1 MNVQQIHKIISAHEV
16 LITLPAPMPESL
28 LRCLTD
34 RPGAAG
40 QIQVL
45 CHEFQETAYLLSLLR
60 LGFQVCDADI
70 PEEMLLILDRRV
82 GYRLPDWTALTAPF
96 DLACRLLWGRTGAY
110 TRLTGTVT
118 SVQQGRD
125 RSFWLLT
132 LTGHEHV
139 RIAWHDSQRPK
150 AGESIT
156 VLGRHSFILGS
167 SLPMLIEGIG
177 LWPGEEL
184 S

>member
-1 MNVQQIHKIISAHEV
+1 MNVQQIHEIINGHEV
-16 LITLPAPMPESL
+16 LITLPAPLPESL
-28 LRCLTD
+28 LRCLAK
-34 RPGAAG
+34 RPGAPG
-40 QIQVL
+40 QVQVL
-45 CHEFQETAYLLSLLR
+45 CHKFQEPAYLLSLLR
-60 LGFQVCDADI
+60 LGFQVFDADI
-70 PEEMLLILDRRV
+70 PEEMLVILDRHI
-82 GYRLPDWTALTAPF
+82 GYRLPHWTALTAPF

-110 TRLTGTVT
+110 TRLAGTVA
-118 SVQQGRD
+118 SVQQGRE

-132 LTGHEHV
+132 LTCHEHV

-150 AGESIT
+150 PGEVIT

-167 SLPMLIEGIG
+167 SLPVLIEGIG